1 MIQNNLHTNLSVLQ
15 KLNQAYKTWQEFVP
29 HFPKTSRYTLGNKI
43 DSLFLGTI
51 ESIFIA
57 SYLPIKEKTP
67 WVIKASAKLDL
78 LKFFLQIAWEIK
90 ALDNKK
96 FIVLSEKLNEIGK
109 MLGGWQKHLQKETS
123 ATLAEEQKDLRATA
137 KR

>member
-1 MIQNNLHTNLSVLQ
+1 MTQPNFHTNLSVLQ
-15 KLNQAYKTWQEFVP
+15 KLNQAYKLWQEFVP

-51 ESIFIA
+51 ENIFIA
-57 SYLPIKEKTP
+57 SYLPIKEKMP

-78 LKFFLQIAWEIK
+78 LKFFLQISWEIK

-96 FIVLSEKLNEIGK
+96 FIVLSEKLNEIGR

-123 ATLAEEQKDLRATA
+123 APLAEEQKDLRATA

>member
-1 MIQNNLHTNLSVLQ
+1 MNQNNFHTNLSVLQ
-15 KLNQAYKTWQEFVP
+15 KLNQAYKIWQEFVP

-51 ESIFIA
+51 ENIFIA

-67 WVIKASAKLDL
+67 WVIKASAKLDM
-78 LKFFLQIAWEIK
+78 LKFFLQIAWDIK

-96 FIVLSEKLNEIGK
+96 FIVLSEKLNEIGR

-123 ATLAEEQKDLRATA
+123 AE
-137 KR
+137 